1 VRIRLVQL
9 VLVMVA
15 ASQAVAG
22 NLLEWRDAGVG
33 AYHGG
38 VITSC
43 GSPKAVDFIVTYA
56 SNQAVNST
64 TTPSPS
70 CPGGFGL
77 NPYRITFELFRS
89 GASLGTWSF
98 QGSSCWARHVFNN
111 VSAAPGNYYVQYRFE
126 RRQLFSGWSTYES
139 GTTAITGANKA
150 PAVPNFSINGQAIPP
165 SGAINVNI
173 GSAVTMNAASTQ
185 CATTYWVGVHESDL
199 NWNRTFKYEWGKWF
213 PGAPSNNIN
222 LQQLATTY
230 SQPPDWAGTNASQQG
245 TPLIAGFLDP
255 PGNTIVRHYRVE
267 LCTSEP
273 SWVCKMALLKVN
285 Y

>member
-1 VRIRLVQL
+1 MRKYLVQL
-9 VLVMVA
+9 VLAMLA

-22 NLLEWRDAGVG
+22 NLLEWRDAGAG
-33 AYHGG
+33 PYHGG

-43 GSPKAVDFIVTYA
+43 GSPKVVDFIVTYA
-56 SNQAVNST
+56 HNQAVNST

-70 CPGGFGL
+70 CPGGFGS
-77 NPYRITFELFRS
+77 NPYRITFVLFRN
-89 GASLGTWSF
+89 GASVGTWGF
-98 QGSSCWARHVFNN
+98 QSSSCWGRHVFNSI
-111 VSAAPGNYYVQYRFE
+111 SAAPGNYHVQYRFE
-126 RRQLFSGWSTYES
+126 RRKLFGGWSTYES
-139 GTTAITGANKA
+139 GDTAMTSANKA
-150 PAVPNFSINGQAIPP
+150 PAVPAFSINGQAIPS
-165 SGAINVNI
+165 SGAINVGI
-173 GSAVTMNAASTQ
+173 GSAIIMNAASTQ

-213 PGAPSNNIN
+213 TGAPPNNIS

-230 SQPPDWAGTNASQQG
+230 SQPPDWAGTNPLQQQ
-245 TPLIAGFLDP
+245 TPLIAGFLDSP
-255 PGNTIVRHYRVE
+255 ANTVVRHYRVE